1 VQTYESYVRLL
12 ALFLAALPVGHSVDG
27 RTIRPVVLGSPTAAH
42 RMLVVGCIHGNECAG
57 VAIARRLVAAGAPPG
72 ARLVVVPNLNPDGF
86 RAVTREN
93 AHGVDL
99 NRDFYTRSQPETRY
113 AVSLIR
119 RLRPEVTVWFH
130 QPQALVRAWG
140 PSVPT
145 ARRLAALAGAAY
157 RSLPWPPGSAANW
170 QNHAFPAAAA
180 FVVELPP
187 GPVSPARAARWV
199 RALRVMALE
208 GVRR

>member
-1 VQTYESYVRLL
+1 VRTYGSYVRLL

-57 VAIARRLVAAGAPPG
+57 VAIARRLVAAGALAG

-86 RAVTREN
+86 RAGTREN
-93 AHGVDL
+93 ARGVDL

-140 PSVPT
+140 PSVRT
-145 ARRLAALAGAAY
+145 ARRLASLAGVAY